1 MNRLAVFLFCF
12 LLVQTA
18 PAAEMF
24 GMVDMI
30 SGSAIVTDKTGA
42 NRPVLAGMEIHSRQS
57 IHTGPD
63 GEVHIVTEDG
73 GFIALRP
80 NTSFRVDRY
89 QAKGESTDEVV
100 FSLLKGALRSIT
112 GWVAKKNPHVYRLH
126 TPSATIG
133 VRGTDHETIVVLTAT
148 ETEQPGTFDT
158 VYEGATLMQTDYG
171 DQEIKRGEYA
181 FAASEGGIEPRLLD
195 HAPAFLKLRK
205 LHLEDRIEPRK
216 QELLRHIRHRLG
228 DRVEERRE
236 QNGERKQEVRENVKQ
251 RIEQHKKRKPN
262 KP

>member
-1 MNRLAVFLFCF
+1 MNRLAVFICCF
-12 LLVQTA
+12 LLSQAVS
-18 PAAEMF
+18 AAEMF

-30 SGSAIVTDKTGA
+30 SGTATVTDKTGA
-42 NRPVLAGMEIHSRQS
+42 NKPVHAGMEIYSRQS
-57 IHTGPD
+57 IQTGSD

-112 GWVAKKNPHVYRLH
+112 GWVAKKNPQVYRLH

-133 VRGTDHETIVVLTAT
+133 VRGTDHETIVVLSAT
-148 ETEQPGTFDT
+148 DTEQPGTFDT

-171 DQEIKRGEYA
+171 DQEIKPGEYA
-181 FAASEGGIEPRLLD
+181 FVASEGGAEPRLLD

-216 QELLRHIRHRLG
+216 LELLRHIRQRLG
-228 DRVEERRE
+228 DRMEERRE
-236 QNGERKQEVRENVKQ
+236 LNGERKQEIRENVKQ
-251 RIEQHKKRKPN
+251 RIEQRKKRNTN
-262 KP
+262 KN